1 MADEAGR
8 DDRETCIGKG
18 CQLEGKLTVKGNLR
32 VDGRVNGQIDV
43 AGLLVIGLGAQV
55 NADVLAGT
63 LRVEGELN
71 GDQRAT
77 SQIALTPSAR
87 VRGSLESP
95 ALAIERGAL
104 FEGTC
109 KMHFE
114 RPASSP
120 APVSPGG
127 ARR

>member
-1 MADEAGR
+1 MAEDAGR
-8 DDRETCIGKG
+8 DDRETSIGKG
-18 CQLEGKLTVKGNLR
+18 CQLEGKLTVKGNVR
-32 VDGRVNGQIDV
+32 VDGRVSGQIDV
-43 AGLLVIGLGAQV
+43 AGLLVIGPGAQV
-55 NADVLAGT
+55 NADVLAGS

-71 GDQRAT
+71 GNQRAS

-120 APVSPGG
+120 APVNSGKAG
-127 ARR
+127 R

>member
-8 DDRETCIGKG
+8 DERGTSIGKG
-18 CQLEGKLTVKGNLR
+18 CRLEGKLTVKGNLR
-32 VDGRVNGQIDV
+32 VDGRVIGQIDV
-43 AGLLVIGLGAQV
+43 AGLLVIGPDAQV
-55 NADVLAGT
+55 NADVLAGS

-109 KMHFE
+109 KMHFD
-114 RPASSP
+114 RPGSA
-120 APVSPGG
+120 G
-127 ARR
+127 R